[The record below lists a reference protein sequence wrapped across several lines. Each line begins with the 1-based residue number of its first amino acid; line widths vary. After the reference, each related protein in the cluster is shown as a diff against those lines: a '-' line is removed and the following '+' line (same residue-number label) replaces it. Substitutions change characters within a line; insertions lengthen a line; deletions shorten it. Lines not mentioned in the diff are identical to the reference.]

1 MKKILSLCM
10 AMALVVSMTACGSKD
25 DGKTTTAAADNATT
39 AAAAENNSEA
49 VGGETTAAA
58 AGGETTAAA
67 AGETVAFTGEGVF
80 KIGGIGPT
88 TGGAS
93 AYGIAVQR
101 GAQIAADEI
110 NAAGGINGCQVEL
123 NFQDDEHDPEKS
135 VNAYNTLKDW
145 GVQVLVGSVTSNP
158 CIAVA
163 EKTQADNMFQLTP
176 SGTAVDCVKYDNA
189 FRMCF
194 SDPNQGLESAKYIGE
209 NSLATK
215 VAVIYDSSDPYSVGI
230 YEAFRAEAENQSFEI
245 VSAEAFTADSKT
257 DFSVQVQKAKDAQA
271 DLLYMPFYYTEA
283 SLVLQECD
291 KQSYKPVFFG
301 VDGMDGI
308 LSVEN
313 FKVELA
319 NELMYMAPFVATS
332 EDEMVKSFV
341 TKYETQ
347 FGETPNQFAADA
359 YDCMYV
365 VKAAIEKAGVTPDMD
380 ASAICDALKTAMTEI
395 SYDGI
400 TGKGISWEATGEP
413 NKAPMIVQI
422 KDGVTV
428 ELQ

>member
-25 DGKTTTAAADNATT
+25 DGNTTTAAAGNTTT
-39 AAAAENNSEA
+39 AAAAENNTE
-49 VGGETTAAA
+49 A
-58 AGGETTAAA
+58 AGGESTTAA
-67 AGETVAFTGEGVF
+67 AGETAAFTGEGTF

-145 GVQVLVGSVTSNP
+145 GMQMLVGSVTSNP

-163 EKTQADNMFQLTP
+163 EKSQADNMFQLTP

-209 NSLATK
+209 NQLATK

-230 YEAFRAEAENQSFEI
+230 YEAFRAEAANQNLEI

-257 DFSVQVQKAKDAQA
+257 DFSVQVQKAKDAEA

-283 SLVLQECD
+283 SLVLAECS
-291 KQSYKPVFFG
+291 KQSYEPVFFG

-313 FKVELA
+313 FDAALA
-319 NELMYMAPFVATS
+319 DELMYMAPFVATS
-332 EDEMVKSFV
+332 EDEQVKNFV

-380 ASAICDALKTAMTEI
+380 ASAICDAMKQAMTEI

-400 TGKGISWEATGEP
+400 TGKEISWEATGEP